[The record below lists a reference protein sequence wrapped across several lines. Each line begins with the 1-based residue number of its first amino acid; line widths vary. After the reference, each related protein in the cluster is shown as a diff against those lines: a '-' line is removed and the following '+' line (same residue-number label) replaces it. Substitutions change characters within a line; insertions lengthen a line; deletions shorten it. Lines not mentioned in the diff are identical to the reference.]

1 MKRAKRR
8 AAAPVEATPP
18 TDAAAQKRLLDAIA
32 RRDFTTFIHRCFTSL
47 SPGAQ
52 FEPSWHIEAMAYQL
66 ELVRLGKI
74 KRLIINMPPRS
85 LKSIVSSVAFPAYF
99 LGHNPT
105 KRLIC
110 VSYGSDLATKHANDC
125 RSIMKSAW
133 YRKQFPGTA
142 VSSLKDTEG
151 EFLTTRNGY
160 RLTTSLDGT
169 LTGRGGDVIIIDD
182 PLKPIDALSEAKRER
197 VDQWY
202 FNTLLSRLDD
212 KKNGVIII
220 VMQRLHLNDLTGVLL
235 QGSEEWTVLT
245 LKAIA
250 EEDEKIQ
257 IRENAFHSRHVGEVL
272 HKKREPM
279 EVLESIKGQLGSYTF
294 AAQYQ
299 QRPIP
304 LGGGLIKPSWVRRYV
319 TLPPDNWPARII
331 LSLDTASKDGCE
343 NDWSVCTAW
352 LLHEH
357 KYYLKDVMRIRVDYP
372 TLKDRMIA
380 FAKVHRPSKILIE
393 DCGVGTA
400 LIPELKKATHCSVIA
415 VKPEHDKK
423 TRMSVESAKFEA
435 GQVYFPERASWLA
448 DLEAELFSFPQ
459 SRHDD
464 QVDSISQALAKA
476 KTGYDTS
483 LSWVG

>member
-1 MKRAKRR
+1 MTRLQIVAPATGVRA
-8 AAAPVEATPP
+8 
-18 TDAAAQKRLLDAIA
+18 TDAVNEKRLLDAIA
-32 RRDFTTFIHRCFTSL
+32 RQDFTAFIHRCFRSL

-52 FEPSWHIEAMAYQL
+52 FTPNWHIEAMAHHLDQ
-66 ELVRLGKI
+66 VRLGNI

-99 LGHNPT
+99 LGHDPT

-133 YRKQFPGTA
+133 YRKMFPGTV
-142 VSSLKDTEG
+142 VSSLKDTEA

-182 PLKPIDALSEAKRER
+182 PLKPIDAMSDAKRDR
-197 VDQWY
+197 VNQWY

-212 KKNGVIII
+212 KKNGAIIL

-235 QGSEEWTVLT
+235 QGPPEWTVLT
-245 LKAIA
+245 LQAIA
-250 EEDEKIQ
+250 EEDERIVIKG
-257 IRENAFHSRHVGEVL
+257 NTYHSRGAGEVL
-272 HKKREPM
+272 HAAREPK
-279 EVLESIKGQLGSYTF
+279 EILDSIKGQLGSYTF

-304 LGGGLIKPSWVRRYV
+304 LGGGLIKARWVRRY
-319 TLPPDNWPARII
+319 TSLPPHKWPARIV

-352 LLHEH
+352 LVHEH
-357 KYYLKDVMRIRVDYP
+357 KYYLMDLMRIRVDYP
-372 TLKDRMIA
+372 TLKARMIT
-380 FAKVHRPSKILIE
+380 FTKVHKPGKILIE

-400 LIPELKKATHCSVIA
+400 LIPELKKATHCSVIP
-415 VKPEHDKK
+415 VKPVHDKK

-435 GQVYFPERASWLA
+435 GQVYFPERAPWLA
-448 DLEAELFSFPQ
+448 ELEAELFSFPQ

-464 QVDSISQALAKA
+464 QVDSISQGLANA
-476 KTGYDTS
+476 RTGYDST
-483 LSWVG
+483 LSWVE